1 MFHGTTARSVLAA
14 VALLV
19 VSVGHA
25 QFDGYALYNNLN
37 QTTARLIN
45 SNQQIAYTWSC
56 PSTANY
62 AMALRSNGNIV
73 RGAVHSPN
81 LITGAAV
88 GGKVQELNPQGQ
100 VVWEF
105 IYSTA
110 DYVTH
115 HDLCLM
121 PNGNVLLIA
130 WMKQTVAQLQ
140 ALGYT
145 GNTAKYPGRII
156 EVQQNGAGGQVV
168 WQWEMKDRF
177 IQYVDPAKPNY
188 MPIAENPHRMNIN
201 VTVSGFGGPGGGND
215 WFHENGIDY
224 NPDLDQIAFSSRHL
238 SEIFIIDHSTTT
250 AEAAGHTGGNAG
262 RGGDFLFRWG
272 KPANYGV
279 AGPQRIPS
287 AVHDVR
293 WVKPGG
299 PNAGWLQFVNNN
311 GGGSNTTTIDA
322 INPERDGY
330 NYPWTPGTVWGP
342 ANYEWRH
349 TCLAYSSGQSAS
361 DRMPNGNTF
370 VAISGG
376 YMYEVNEAGTV
387 VWQYNA
393 GPAKA
398 FRYLCDDPG
407 IIALLGANPCGLTTD
422 VPEPGQAP
430 FAIYPN
436 PTTGMLNL
444 SGIEVSDLIA
454 FLVIDGMGREVKRTQ
469 PVWTVDV
476 GDLPDGVY
484 QVLLEHADG
493 HRDARRVVVQH

>member
-1 MFHGTTARSVLAA
+1 
-14 VALLV
+14 
-19 VSVGHA
+19 
-25 QFDGYALYNNLN
+25 
-37 QTTARLIN
+37 
-45 SNQQIAYTWSC
+45 
-56 PSTANY
+56 
-62 AMALRSNGNIV
+62 
-73 RGAVHSPN
+73 
-81 LITGAAV
+81 
-88 GGKVQELNPQGQ
+88 
-100 VVWEF
+100 
-105 IYSTA
+105 
-110 DYVTH
+110 
-115 HDLCLM
+115 
-121 PNGNVLLIA
+121 
-130 WMKQTVAQLQ
+130 
-140 ALGYT
+140 
-145 GNTAKYPGRII
+145 
-156 EVQQNGAGGQVV
+156 
-168 WQWEMKDRF
+168 
-177 IQYVDPAKPNY
+177 
-188 MPIAENPHRMNIN
+188 
-201 VTVSGFGGPGGGND
+201 
-215 WFHENGIDY
+215 
-224 NPDLDQIAFSSRHL
+224 
-238 SEIFIIDHSTTT
+238 
-250 AEAAGHTGGNAG
+250 
-262 RGGDFLFRWG
+262 
-272 KPANYGV
+272 
-279 AGPQRIPS
+279 
-287 AVHDVR
+287 
-293 WVKPGG
+293 
-299 PNAGWLQFVNNN
+299 LQFVNNN

-398 FRYLCDDPG
+398 FRYGCNDPG
-407 IIALLGANPCGLTTD
+407 IIALLGENPCGLTTD

-469 PVWTVDV
+469 PGWTVDV